1 MMDAVAEKKGE
12 RGGRKQNT
20 SSAIASRVFLRRKE
34 GRGEEELQALGADSI
49 GVGKFV

>member
-1 MMDAVAEKKGE
+1 MMDAVAEKKGA

-34 GRGEEELQALGADSI
+34 GREEELQALGADSI
-49 GVGKFV
+49 GVGQFV